1 MPYLSV
7 GCLVQS
13 GYHLGMAWIFAVD
26 QAFLWHHP
34 FVALHLACE
43 VDVWLWVFLNDLL
56 MVLPSSDVLDVSF
69 GLMDDY

>member
-1 MPYLSV
+1 M
-7 GCLVQS
+7 
-13 GYHLGMAWIFAVD
+13 FAVD

-56 MVLPSSDVLDVSF
+56 MVLPSSDVFDVSF